1 MVDTPHQNLHLWA
14 ELPGL
19 ENILDADGDI
29 IAPEM
34 EHNIWTLSPEERRT
48 VPSSTIPS
56 IMWSLPT
63 NSDLNIGDSD
73 GDSDEAD
80 DVLSDVEGTM
90 IHLDID
96 SSAQI
101 ELGPLA
107 DGNLDNATMLPGN
120 GSPNLHS
127 SADAQESTQ
136 YALESMANT
145 DPVTHESLSS
155 EKETVEKTDRTARK
169 PTMLE
174 LGALSKNSPRK
185 YVPSPLSQTP
195 MIADADETE
204 SIHPKAPVESTP
216 QQNTVTDEGTQI
228 RQPGEGLLDPDA
240 TSRSDNS
247 HKGPVEQHRKSVKSH
262 QEIVEIEEVDT
273 AMDSI
278 EGNAISYTVPFR
290 HQIPPSTKSH
300 GKSASKIMKGWFGK
314 RNNREKS
321 AGDQP
326 LPPCDGEVPREPKQT
341 SDASTPSRKRRAS
354 STLSRTSKR
363 SRSSPDSVKVSGRRL
378 PLLFTLAT
386 PSSGVE
392 HRHVVIPLPISW
404 PKFLCMAVEAFARE
418 SCGQEIPTEVSDQAK
433 YVMKWNKPVT
443 HAHGDTFPKKTELC
457 GENINAV
464 LQWMLYS
471 GSYDFCEI
479 HDTQTAECI
488 VKDEAN
494 SVMSENR
501 PREQGSGGN
510 MVVSGTIALGSK
522 GNHETASSV
531 PNSGQEG
538 KDQVKQ
544 ILNHW

>member
-1 MVDTPHQNLHLWA
+1 MK
-14 ELPGL
+14 
-19 ENILDADGDI
+19 NILNADGDI
-29 IAPEM
+29 ISPEM
-34 EHNIWTLSPEERRT
+34 ERNIWTLSPEERRT
-48 VPSSTIPS
+48 TPS

-63 NSDLNIGDSD
+63 NSNLNIGDSD

-80 DVLSDVEGTM
+80 DVLSDAEGTT
-90 IHLDID
+90 IHPDID
-96 SSAQI
+96 SSAQS
-101 ELGPLA
+101 ELAPLA
-107 DGNLDNATMLPGN
+107 DRNLDNATMLPWDGFL
-120 GSPNLHS
+120 NLHS
-127 SADAQESTQ
+127 SADAEDSTQ
-136 YALESMANT
+136 HALESMANK
-145 DPVTHESLSS
+145 DPVAPESLSS
-155 EKETVEKTDRTARK
+155 EKETAEKTDRTARK
-169 PTMLE
+169 PRTLE

-195 MIADADETE
+195 MIADADEIE
-204 SIHPKAPVESTP
+204 PIHPKTPVESTL
-216 QQNTVTDEGTQI
+216 QQNTVSDEGMQI

-240 TSRSDNS
+240 TSRSEDS
-247 HKGPVEQHRKSVKSH
+247 HNGPIEKHRKSIKSRP
-262 QEIVEIEEVDT
+262 EIVKIEEVDT

-290 HQIPPSTKSH
+290 HQIPPSTKSY

-314 RNNREKS
+314 GNKQEKS
-321 AGDQP
+321 AKDQP
-326 LPPCDGEVPREPKQT
+326 LPPCDAEVPGEPKQT
-341 SDASTPSRKRRAS
+341 PDASTPSRKRRAS
-354 STLSRTSKR
+354 STLSQTSKR
-363 SRSSPDSVKVSGRRL
+363 SRSSTDPVKVSGRRL

-404 PKFLCMAVEAFARE
+404 PTFLRMAVEAFARE

-457 GENINAV
+457 RENINAV

-488 VKDEAN
+488 VKDRAN

-501 PREQGSGGN
+501 PCEQGSGGN
-510 MVVSGTIALGSK
+510 MVVSGTIVLGSK
-522 GNHETASSV
+522 GNHETACSV

-538 KDQVKQ
+538 KDQSQADIEPLVTRP
-544 ILNHW
+544 